1 MDTINSHDSQYPD
14 KWDKP
19 IIIYGNENKNT
30 KDCIYKGHKADVITN
45 NIKNDKN
52 RYIPPLHIITR
63 DSGYGS
69 NSNYGYLDTTEPDS
83 NPNILDRNYRY
94 LDTTDPNVLDRN
106 YRYLD
111 TTDPNVLDSYYYPSQ
126 RTNINKNLKE
136 SGAGTGAGAT
146 CRDRKRRIIDSIR
159 GNGRIIQSDKDYSQ
173 YINDIN
179 GKENKVVCV
188 GCSCCG
194 GVTDTAYD
202 TAYDTASDTAP
213 KPKVLKPLM
222 PQLEPR
228 YTSVVIPTNGYT
240 WASTPMPNTD
250 NYYVDLIKR
259 PYSPILFSQNGKQL
273 GYRYEQIKTGELD
286 DSNKGQFDNGKKKVN
301 NGELDDGKKKVNNG
315 ELDDNKE
322 RFTSNIYI
330 SPESKKQY
338 NNINKYIFVITIIV
352 IIFMVI
358 KYHIPPFV

>member
-1 MDTINSHDSQYPD
+1 MDTTNSHDSQYPD

-19 IIIYGNENKNT
+19 IIIYGNESKKSVCST
-30 KDCIYKGHKADVITN
+30 YKGQEAEVITN
-45 NIKNDKN
+45 NIKNDKD
-52 RYIPPLHIITR
+52 RFIPPLHIITR
-63 DSGYGS
+63 DSGYSS
-69 NSNYGYLDTTEPDS
+69 NSNYGYLDTTDPDS
-83 NPNILDRNYRY
+83 
-94 LDTTDPNVLDRN
+94 DPNVLDG
-106 YRYLD
+106 
-111 TTDPNVLDSYYYPSQ
+111 YYYSSQ
-126 RTNINKNLKE
+126 RSNINKNLKE
-136 SGAGTGAGAT
+136 SGTGMGAGAT

-159 GNGRIIQSDKDYSQ
+159 GNGRIIQSNKDYSQ

-194 GVTDTAYD
+194 GVTN

-213 KPKVLKPLM
+213 KPKVLKTPMPLMPLM

-250 NYYVDLIKR
+250 NYYVDLINR
-259 PYSPILFSQNGKQL
+259 NYSPILFSQNGKQL
-273 GYRYEQIKTGELD
+273 GYRYEQVRTGELDDGKKQVRTGELGDGKNQIKTGELD
-286 DSNKGQFDNGKKKVN
+286 DNGTNQVRT
-301 NGELDDGKKKVNNG
+301 GELI
-315 ELDDNKE
+315 DNKE
-322 RFTSNIYI
+322 RFIPNLDI

-352 IIFMVI
+352 VIFMVI

>member
-1 MDTINSHDSQYPD
+1 MDTTNSHDSQYPD

-19 IIIYGNENKNT
+19 VIIYGNESKNI
-30 KDCIYKGHKADVITN
+30 KDSTYKEQEAEVITN
-45 NIKNDKN
+45 NIKNDKD

-63 DSGYGS
+63 ESGYGS
-69 NSNYGYLDTTEPDS
+69 NSNYGYLDTTDPDS
-83 NPNILDRNYRY
+83 N
-94 LDTTDPNVLDRN
+94 
-106 YRYLD
+106 
-111 TTDPNVLDSYYYPSQ
+111 PNVLDSYYYSSQ
-126 RTNINKNLKE
+126 RSNINKNLKE
-136 SGAGTGAGAT
+136 CGAGVTY
-146 CRDRKRRIIDSIR
+146 RDRKRRIIDSIR

-179 GKENKVVCV
+179 GKKNKVVCV

-202 TAYDTASDTAP
+202 TASDIAP
-213 KPKVLKPLM
+213 KPKALKTLMPLM

-250 NYYVDLIKR
+250 NYYVDLINR
-259 PYSPILFSQNGKQL
+259 NYSPILFSQNGKQL

-286 DSNKGQFDNGKKKVN
+286 DGTNQVNTGQLNTVKLN
-301 NGELDDGKKKVNNG
+301 N
-315 ELDDNKE
+315 NKE
-322 RFTSNIYI
+322 RFIPNLDI

-352 IIFMVI
+352 VIFLVV
-358 KYHIPPFV
+358 KYHIPLFV

>member
-1 MDTINSHDSQYPD
+1 MDTTNSHDSQYPD

-19 IIIYGNENKNT
+19 VIIYGNESKKT
-30 KDCIYKGHKADVITN
+30 KDCIYKGHEADVITN

-69 NSNYGYLDTTEPDS
+69 NSNYGYLETTDS
-83 NPNILDRNYRY
+83 NPNVLNRNYRY
-94 LDTTDPNVLDRN
+94 LDTTDPDSNPNVLNRN

-111 TTDPNVLDSYYYPSQ
+111 TTDPDSNPNVLDSYYYPSQ
-126 RTNINKNLKE
+126 RTNINRNLKE
-136 SGAGTGAGAT
+136 SRAGAT

-194 GVTDTAYD
+194 GVTDTAS
-202 TAYDTASDTAP
+202 DTAS
-213 KPKVLKPLM
+213 KPKALKPPMPSMPLMPLM

-273 GYRYEQIKTGELD
+273 GYRYEQIKTGELGHTERLD
-286 DSNKGQFDNGKKKVN
+286 GDGKNQIKT
-301 NGELDDGKKKVNNG
+301 GELGRMGHLDGDG
-315 ELDDNKE
+315 NKE
-322 RFTSNIYI
+322 QFIPNMDI

-338 NNINKYIFVITIIV
+338 NNINKYIFVITIIIV
-352 IIFMVI
+352 IFIII
-358 KYHIPPFV
+358 KYNIPPFV

>member
-19 IIIYGNENKNT
+19 TIIYGNESRKT
-30 KDCIYKGHKADVITN
+30 KDCTYNGHEADVITN

-69 NSNYGYLDTTEPDS
+69 NSNYGYLDTTDPDS
-83 NPNILDRNYRY
+83 N
-94 LDTTDPNVLDRN
+94 PNVLDRN

-136 SGAGTGAGAT
+136 SGAGTG
-146 CRDRKRRIIDSIR
+146 DRKRRIIDSIR

-194 GVTDTAYD
+194 GVTASDTAYD
-202 TAYDTASDTAP
+202 TASDTASDTAP

-273 GYRYEQIKTGELD
+273 GYRYDQIKT
-286 DSNKGQFDNGKKKVN
+286 
-301 NGELDDGKKKVNNG
+301 GELDDGKKKVNNG
-315 ELDDNKE
+315 ELDDKE
-322 RFTSNIYI
+322 QFTSNIYI

-338 NNINKYIFVITIIV
+338 NKINKYIFIITIIV
-352 IIFMVI
+352 VIFMVI

>member
-30 KDCIYKGHKADVITN
+30 VCSTYKGQEVDVITN
-45 NIKNDKN
+45 NIKNDKD
-52 RYIPPLHIITR
+52 RFIPPLHIITR

-69 NSNYGYLDTTEPDS
+69 NSNYGYLDTTDPDS
-83 NPNILDRNYRY
+83 
-94 LDTTDPNVLDRN
+94 
-106 YRYLD
+106 
-111 TTDPNVLDSYYYPSQ
+111 DPNVLDSYYYSSQ
-126 RTNINKNLKE
+126 RSNINKNLKE
-136 SGAGTGAGAT
+136 SGTGTGAGT
-146 CRDRKRRIIDSIR
+146 GDRKRRIIDSIR
-159 GNGRIIQSDKDYSQ
+159 GNGRIIQSNKDYSQ

-194 GVTDTAYD
+194 GVTN

-213 KPKVLKPLM
+213 KPKVLKPIV

-250 NYYVDLIKR
+250 NYYVDLINR
-259 PYSPILFSQNGKQL
+259 NYSPILFSQNGKQL

-286 DSNKGQFDNGKKKVN
+286 DGKKKVN
-301 NGELDDGKKKVNNG
+301 NGELGDGKNQIKTG
-315 ELDDNKE
+315 ELDDNGTNQVNTVKLIDNKE
-322 RFTSNIYI
+322 RFIPNLDI

-352 IIFMVI
+352 VIFLVV
-358 KYHIPPFV
+358 KYHIPPFL